1 MPGESGVVVKGDR
14 FSKPRIHAPEY
25 GEHRRYSFGSGLPHE
40 PGGKGDAGFSLVQDE
55 HRPHVFADDEV
66 AFPMAGFVSRLN
78 SLGSFMNRGAI
89 LDQLARRPG
98 VARTSALVP
107 IW

>member
-1 MPGESGVVVKGDR
+1 M
-14 FSKPRIHAPEY
+14 IHASEY

-55 HRPHVFADDEV
+55 HRPRAFADDQIT
-66 AFPMAGFVSRLN
+66 FPMTGFLSRLN
-78 SLGSFMNRGAI
+78 NLGSIMNGGAI
-89 LDQLARRPG
+89 LDQLARCPG
-98 VARTSALVP
+98 VARTPTLVP